1 MKKVKFV
8 GGILLVVLAL
18 VLTTLALFF
27 PSNGMFEMFWNW
39 GMFTFRGEGSLLVF
53 YLVSGFFAIVG
64 VGLLVSHAK
73 SKGDV

>member
-1 MKKVKFV
+1 MKKVKFA

-27 PSNGMFEMFWNW
+27 PSNGMFEMLWDM

-53 YLVSGFFAIVG
+53 YLVSGFFAIAG
-64 VGLLVSHAK
+64 VGLLVNHVKNKRDA
-73 SKGDV
+73 